1 MEELQGKHLDL
12 SVDKPELLQ
21 RVAHALSSPVR
32 LQIMQ
37 ALGKRSMNVGE
48 LAQTLNIPMSTTA
61 LAVKTLEETGIITT
75 ETQPGARGA
84 MKLCSRRI
92 DTLSVTLAPAG
103 ESQTSML
110 VMQMPIGGYS
120 AATGIRPTCGLAGDT
135 NYIGEMDDPSAF
147 YGTGRFDAQIIW
159 LRQGALE
166 YRFSLPRKSAM
177 LYDWL
182 EISFEA
188 CSEAP
193 MYRDP

>member
-147 YGTGRFDAQIIW
+147 Y
-159 LRQGALE
+159 
-166 YRFSLPRKSAM
+166 
-177 LYDWL
+177 
-182 EISFEA
+182 
-188 CSEAP
+188 
-193 MYRDP
+193 